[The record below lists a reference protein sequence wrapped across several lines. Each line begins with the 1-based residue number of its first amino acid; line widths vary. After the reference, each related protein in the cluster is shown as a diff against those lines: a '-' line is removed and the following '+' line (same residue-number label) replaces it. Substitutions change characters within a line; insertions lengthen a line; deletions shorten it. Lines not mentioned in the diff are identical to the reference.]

1 MFEMDALTFDV
12 PVVVA
17 VIFLLSSACVYW
29 LMKRNLRENIVG
41 NDINKLTKPL
51 VAESCGAALI
61 VPFWI
66 LIIFTSYFYGINWKV
81 FVVGGAVTIYTIIGF
96 MDDSKHKF
104 LSKAI
109 GWKVRAIPIA
119 IISLI
124 LAYVFFEP
132 KTILEYGGLLLL
144 AGFFGGV
151 ASFSNTFEGLN
162 GWTVGSS
169 FIITLFIAF
178 IAYRLDTGLV
188 FLFIGL
194 ASMILGLLLF
204 NKYPAKAFPGDSG
217 TLLIGSS
224 IAGFSLFSENIYFFL
239 LVVAF
244 FIPHMIDFFIL
255 KMMTNS
261 DDPSQQK
268 FRPYKL
274 LENGRLTI
282 PDYPDNKIRYDFAK
296 LVMRIFG
303 PLKEP
308 HIVAIIWFFVA
319 TNCLFW
325 TILFSYLNLI

>member
-1 MFEMDALTFDV
+1 MTFDI
-12 PVVVA
+12 PIVVA
-17 VIFLLSSACVYW
+17 TIFVLSTISVYLLSQ
-29 LMKRNLRENIVG
+29 RNLHEKIVG
-41 NDINKLTKPL
+41 NDINKKEKPI

-61 VPFWI
+61 VPFWALLFI
-66 LIIFTSYFYGINWKV
+66 TSFFYGLNWKV
-81 FVVGGAVTIYTIIGF
+81 FAVGGAVTIFTIIGF

-104 LSKAI
+104 LSRAV
-109 GWKVRAIPIA
+109 GWKIRAIPIA
-119 IISLI
+119 LVSLI
-124 LAYVFFEP
+124 LAYIFFKP
-132 KTILEYGGLLLL
+132 TTILEYGGIILL
-144 AGFFGGV
+144 AGFFAGL

-162 GWTVGSS
+162 GWTVGTS

-178 IAYRLDTGLV
+178 IAYQIDIGIG

-194 ASMILGLLLF
+194 SAMILGLLLF
-204 NKYPAKAFPGDSG
+204 NKYPARAFPGDSG

-224 IAGFSLFSENIYFFL
+224 IAGFSLFSGNINFFF

-255 KMMTNS
+255 KMLTNT

-296 LVMRIFG
+296 LIMRIFG

-308 HIVAIIWFFVA
+308 HIVLIIWLVV
-319 TNCLFW
+319 TINCSIW
-325 TILFSYLNLI
+325 TIIFYYFGLI

>member
-1 MFEMDALTFDV
+1 MNALTFDV
-12 PVVVA
+12 PIVAA
-17 VIFLLSSACVYW
+17 VIFVLSSACVYW
-29 LMKRNLRENIVG
+29 LMKRNLREKIVG
-41 NDINKLTKPL
+41 NDINKIDKPI
-51 VAESCGAALI
+51 VAESCGAALMI
-61 VPFWI
+61 PFWA
-66 LIIFTSYFYGINWKV
+66 LIIVTTFFYGLNWKV
-81 FVVGGAVTIYTIIGF
+81 FAVGAAVTIFTLIGF

-104 LSKAI
+104 LSKAV
-109 GWKVRAIPIA
+109 GWKVRAIPVA
-119 IISLI
+119 LVSLV

-132 KTILEYGGLLLL
+132 TSILEYGGVLLL
-144 AGFFGGV
+144 AGFFAGL

-178 IAYRLDTGLV
+178 VAYQTDIGIG
-188 FLFIGL
+188 FLFMGL
-194 ASMILGLLLF
+194 ASMILGLLVF

-224 IAGFSLFSENIYFFL
+224 IAGFSLFSENIYLFL
-239 LVVAF
+239 LVILF

-255 KMMTNS
+255 KMLTNS
-261 DDPSQQK
+261 DDPSQQR

-282 PDYPDNKIRYDFAK
+282 PDYPDKKIRFDFAK

-308 HIVAIIWFFVA
+308 HIVAIIWLFVA
-319 TNCLFW
+319 ANCFFW
-325 TILFSYLNLI
+325 TMLFYYLGLI